1 MTKKQNR
8 EAQATAHLARSLN
21 EIKTSA
27 QFLAKTIG
35 PESRGYFTPDEE
47 ELALALLVSYSQ
59 VRNALFDIILEYRSQ
74 QPTNTTEN
82 PVAFLIPFACALLL
96 IDAARFLREI
106 CDGRPVVRHKLNQPA
121 PEFDIATGTFD
132 RVQRSLVRRR
142 HAWQVFRAMRF
153 FLANEAKLRAAAESQ
168 EQHELLQTIDDHR
181 YLLDVTPKQFFGL
194 RTRTR
199 GRQLLATITH
209 QTLARAT
216 LGLQTLAGNLMADK
230 YVRPTH
236 KPQVPGPIAKQLCD
250 MMRPGDVLAVR
261 KEFALTNYFLPG
273 YWPHVALYMG
283 TSAQLDKLGIR
294 THKSGEKR
302 SNKLVQPGQ
311 LVLEAMKDGVHIRS
325 IDSPLKSD
333 SLVLLRTNLATEH
346 LATALA
352 RGLVHEGKPYDFD
365 FNFLRSDRLVC
376 TEVVYRSFQGVAN
389 LQIPLTK
396 RAGRQTLSGED
407 LIQMAVRRQHFAP
420 VAVYAPRIDKH
431 LISDASECD
440 RILTHT

>member
-1 MTKKQNR
+1 
-8 EAQATAHLARSLN
+8 
-21 EIKTSA
+21 
-27 QFLAKTIG
+27 
-35 PESRGYFTPDEE
+35 
-47 ELALALLVSYSQ
+47 
-59 VRNALFDIILEYRSQ
+59 
-74 QPTNTTEN
+74 
-82 PVAFLIPFACALLL
+82 
-96 IDAARFLREI
+96 
-106 CDGRPVVRHKLNQPA
+106 
-121 PEFDIATGTFD
+121 
-132 RVQRSLVRRR
+132 
-142 HAWQVFRAMRF
+142 
-153 FLANEAKLRAAAESQ
+153 
-168 EQHELLQTIDDHR
+168 
-181 YLLDVTPKQFFGL
+181 
-194 RTRTR
+194 
-199 GRQLLATITH
+199 
-209 QTLARAT
+209 
-216 LGLQTLAGNLMADK
+216 
-230 YVRPTH
+230 
-236 KPQVPGPIAKQLCD
+236 
-250 MMRPGDVLAVR
+250 
-261 KEFALTNYFLPG
+261 
-273 YWPHVALYMG
+273 MG

-333 SLVLLRTNLATEH
+333 SLVLLRTNLAAEH

-376 TEVVYRSFQGVAN
+376 TEVVYRSFQGVAK

-420 VAVYAPRIDKH
+420 VAVYAPRINKH